1 MSVSPDPK
9 PSKCQPVETLQH
21 ALTGYDDIVSVMYI
35 VHTCVISLVYIVHTY
50 IIPLVYI
57 LNIYVISLV
66 NLSLLTLTVMQ
77 ENTRRK
83 SSL

>member
-21 ALTGYDDIVSVMYI
+21 ALTGYDDIVSVM
-35 VHTCVISLVYIVHTY
+35 YIVHTY